1 MRAANESIFMKP
13 TYVPWGVSRKKIGP
27 RTVIHGVIHGA
38 IRRTAAV
45 LAVLSALSACANP
58 YLDSRREAGKTN
70 PVGASTPDMIAICFA
85 PSKTARSAVLA
96 MAQPEC
102 AKTGRVAA
110 YDHEAPWSCT
120 LLAPTRAFYRCS
132 AKP

>member
-1 MRAANESIFMKP
+1 MRADDESIFMKLP
-13 TYVPWGVSRKKIGP
+13 HRVRGTIAWSAR
-27 RTVIHGVIHGA
+27 
-38 IRRTAAV
+38 V
-45 LAVLSALSACANP
+45 LALAALLSACASP
-58 YLDSRREAGKTN
+58 YVDSRREAGRRQ

-85 PSKTARSAVLA
+85 PSKTPRSQVLA

-110 YDHEAPWSCT
+110 YDHEDPWSCT
-120 LLAPTRAFYRCS
+120 LRAPTRAFYRCV